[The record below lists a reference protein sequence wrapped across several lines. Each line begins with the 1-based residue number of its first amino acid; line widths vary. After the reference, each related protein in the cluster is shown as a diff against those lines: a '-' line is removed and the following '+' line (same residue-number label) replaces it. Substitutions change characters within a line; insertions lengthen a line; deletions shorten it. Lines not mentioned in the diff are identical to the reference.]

1 MKEVGALRFGVRKSV
16 HTPGITQKEEPR
28 RAPTASS
35 FLSGPTAHPA
45 VDDRRGVAGRRRSVR
60 VLPDRRF
67 LTKQLRHCWN
77 DAVAR
82 VGIEDFKMGDS
93 RHLAAQFAGDE
104 GMTDRDLAI
113 YLGHTNPTMSHRYSR
128 TPTARKVAKAVADRL
143 LA

>member
-1 MKEVGALRFGVRKSV
+1 MYITGTTVGPYLRMTREHLRKEHLLV
-16 HTPGITQKEEPR
+16 HVPDTKNAER
-28 RAPTASS
+28 DRWV
-35 FLSGPTAHPA
+35 A
-45 VDDRRGVAGRRRSVR
+45 VDERLWHWVERAIPAP
-60 VLPDRRF
+60 LK
-67 LTKQLRHCWN
+67 TKQLRRHWN

-104 GMTDRDLAI
+104 GVTDRDLAI

-128 TPTARKVAKAVADRL
+128 TPTARKVGKAVADRL